1 MDTENEKR
9 FTQEEVNQIVS
20 KRLSEEKVK
29 FSEMT
34 REKEAAMNQK
44 IKEAEAVAEAVRVE
58 QRNDKQARALLEA
71 LKRFNAVN
79 PEEISKIL
87 KDNVSTDNKGNV
99 VFKNSNGEIVPV
111 EKGVEDYLNVNLW
124 AVKDMQEPGS
134 GFHPYSG
141 HMIKNSNTIDSK
153 LRGAMGLKDY

>member
-1 MDTENEKR
+1 MDIENEKR

-20 KRLSEEKVK
+20 KRLTEEKMK

-124 AVKDMQEPGS
+124 AVKDMQESGS

-141 HMIKNSNTIDSK
+141 HMTGNSHTFDSE

>member
-1 MDTENEKR
+1 MDIENEKR

-124 AVKDMQEPGS
+124 AVKDMQESGS

-141 HMIKNSNTIDSK
+141 HMMGNSHTFDSE